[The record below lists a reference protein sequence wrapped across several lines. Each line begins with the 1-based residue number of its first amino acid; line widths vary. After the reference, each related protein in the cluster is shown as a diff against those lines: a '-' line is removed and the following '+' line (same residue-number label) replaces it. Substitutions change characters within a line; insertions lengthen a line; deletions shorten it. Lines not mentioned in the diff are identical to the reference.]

1 MPFNSIFA
9 WMMKKRIH
17 QIDLFRKYP
26 IHVQEELFMEL
37 LQTAAHTEWGKKH
50 HFASIQNYADFKS
63 TVPLQSYED
72 LKPFV
77 DRMIQGEKNLL
88 WPGEI
93 KWFAKSSGT
102 TSNRSKFIPVS
113 KDSLEGCHY
122 KGGKDLLALY
132 YENFPN
138 RKLYKGKHLILG
150 GSSELNSFG
159 ENSYLGD
166 LSAIIVKNLPWWAE
180 IRRTP
185 AKEITLMSDWEH
197 KIEKMAA
204 QTVNEDVYILA
215 GVPSW
220 MLVLCRK
227 VLEISGKKD
236 LKEVWPNLELF
247 MHGGVSFE
255 PYRNEF
261 KRIISSPDMNYVET
275 YNASEGFFGI
285 QDQKDSNELLLM
297 LDYGI
302 FYELIPMDSF
312 AGTESKVVIRL
323 EDAEIGINYAL
334 VISSNAGLW
343 RYILGDTIQF
353 TNTLPYRFKIT
364 GRTKSFINA
373 FGEELIVDNAEV
385 AMAKACEKHH
395 AQVKE
400 YTAAPVF
407 MGESNANGAHEWIV
421 EFEREPSDLVQFS
434 ADLDVF
440 LREINSDYDAKRSFD
455 FVLRAPIVRIAPLG
469 TFDTWLRQN
478 DKLGGQHKIPRLM
491 NDRSF
496 LEQILRIF
504 PTDS

>member
-37 LQTAAHTEWGKKH
+37 LQTAAHTEWGEKH
-50 HFASIQNYADFKS
+50 LFASIQNYADFKS

-407 MGESNANGAHEWIV
+407 MGEDNANGAHEWIV
-421 EFEREPSDLVQFS
+421 EFEREPSDLAQFS

-455 FVLRAPIVRIAPLG
+455 FVLRAPIVRIAPSG

-491 NDRSF
+491 NDRSI